1 MAGERSSNVT
11 RLVRRPAPRGD
22 APKAAAKPAPKEA
35 APPTYERLTN
45 TITERHPSMS
55 RRFQQ
60 IARYLVQ
67 SPNEVALES
76 IKTIAENADVHPSSL
91 VRFAQSLGYGGF
103 TAMQRVFQDRLVTA
117 APGFAERVA
126 MLENEL
132 GRHSGTANMAF
143 LRDLVIRDIA
153 ALQHLI
159 HSVTEERLAR
169 AVELL
174 DRARQIYV
182 LGQLRSHPVASFMR
196 YGLTMLGRE
205 VILLDAAGGLASEQA
220 KIMRPDC
227 VLVAI
232 SFRYYAGEVVGIVE
246 GAGKAGIP
254 LIGISDNQLSPLAKH
269 ATVFFDVPEDEYA
282 FSRSLAAPMCLAQTL
297 IIGLANRMQPEN
309 RGHPVIPVATLPSRN
324 KDE

>member
-1 MAGERSSNVT
+1 MASERSANVT
-11 RLVRRPAPRGD
+11 RLVRRNAPRQDPPRPRPSG
-22 APKAAAKPAPKEA
+22 AES

-45 TITERHPSMS
+45 TITERHSSMS

-67 SPNEVALES
+67 SPNEVALQS
-76 IKTIAENADVHPSSL
+76 IKIIAENAGVHPSSL

-153 ALQHLI
+153 ALQYLI
-159 HSVTEERLAR
+159 QSVTEERLTR

-174 DRARQIYV
+174 DGARQIYV
-182 LGQLRSHPVASFMR
+182 LGQLRSHPVASFLR
-196 YGLTMLGRE
+196 YGLTMLKRE
-205 VILLDAAGGLASEQA
+205 VILLDAAGGLATEQA

-232 SFRYYAGEVVGIVE
+232 SFRYYASEVVNIVE
-246 GAGKAGIP
+246 GAGKAGVP
-254 LIGISDNQLSPLAKH
+254 VIGISDNQLSPVAKH

-297 IIGLANRMQPEN
+297 IIGLANHMQPEN
-309 RGHPVIPVATLPSRN
+309 RGKPVIPIVTRPHR
-324 KDE
+324 ER

>member
-1 MAGERSSNVT
+1 MATERSSNVT
-11 RLVRRPAPRGD
+11 RLVRPRTGR
-22 APKAAAKPAPKEA
+22 KAGASRATVPVPVV

-45 TITERHPSMS
+45 AITQLHPTMS

-76 IKTIAENADVHPSSL
+76 IKTIADSAGVHPSSL

-126 MLENEL
+126 MLESEL
-132 GRHSGTANMAF
+132 GKHSGTANMAF

-153 ALQHLI
+153 GLQHLI
-159 HSVTEERLAR
+159 HSMTEERLAR
-169 AVELL
+169 AIELL

-182 LGQLRSHPVASFMR
+182 IGQLRSHPVASFLR
-196 YGLTMLGRE
+196 YGLTMLRRD
-205 VILLDAAGGLASEQA
+205 VVLLDAAGGLASEQA

-232 SFRYYAGEVVGIVE
+232 SFRYYANEVVGIVD
-246 GAGKAGIP
+246 GAAKSAVP
-254 LIGISDNQLSPLAKH
+254 VIGISDSQLSPLAKH
-269 ATVFFDVPEDEYA
+269 ATVFFDVPEDDYA

-297 IIGLANRMQPEN
+297 VIGLANRMQPEN
-309 RGHPVIPVATLPSRN
+309 RGRPVIPIVTRPDRDGA
-324 KDE
+324 K

>member
-11 RLVRRPAPRGD
+11 RLVRRPG
-22 APKAAAKPAPKEA
+22 AKPASLKTLPAKSSAPKDNG
-35 APPTYERLTN
+35 PPTYERLTN

-76 IKTIAENADVHPSSL
+76 IKTIAENASVHPSSL

-103 TAMQRVFQDRLVTA
+103 TAMQKVFQDRLVTA

-159 HSVTEERLAR
+159 HSVSEDRLAR
-169 AVELL
+169 AVEML

-220 KIMRPDC
+220 KIMGPDC

-246 GAGKAGIP
+246 RAGKAGVP
-254 LIGISDNQLSPLAKH
+254 VIGISDSQLSPLAKH
-269 ATVFFDVPEDEYA
+269 ATVFFDVPEDDYA

-309 RGHPVIPVATLPSRN
+309 RGHPVIPVATQPTR
-324 KDE
+324 DE

>member
-1 MAGERSSNVT
+1 MAGERSSNVA
-11 RLVRRPAPRGD
+11 RLVRRPA
-22 APKAAAKPAPKEA
+22 AKTAAKAQPKAAPKEGG
-35 APPTYERLTN
+35 PPTYERLTN

-60 IARYLVQ
+60 IARFLVQ

-76 IKTIAENADVHPSSL
+76 IKTIADNAGVHPSSL

-132 GRHSGTANMAF
+132 DRHSGTANMAF

-153 ALQHLI
+153 ALQYLI
-159 HSVTEERLAR
+159 HAVSEEQLAR

-174 DRARQIYV
+174 SRARQIYV
-182 LGQLRSHPVASFMR
+182 LGQLRSYPVASFIR
-196 YGLTMLGRE
+196 YALTMLGCE
-205 VILLDAAGGLASEQA
+205 VILLDAAGGLATEQA
-220 KIMRPDC
+220 KIMGPDC
-227 VLVAI
+227 VLVAV
-232 SFRYYAGEVVGIVE
+232 SFRYYAREVVSIVE
-246 GAGKAGIP
+246 AAGKAGVP

-309 RGHPVIPVATLPSRN
+309 RGKPVIPIVTRPQR
-324 KDE
+324 